1 MKIFGIK
8 LPMMTSLIIWAII
21 WEIIG
26 RFELS
31 ILLPPL
37 SHILVRMYEIVPTV
51 TFLKAFWITAKCFLI
66 GTAIAIA
73 AGIPIGILMGRSIL
87 ADRMLLPWVNMFL
100 SAPLTA
106 LVPILM
112 TLFGFGVKTIILTT
126 VLFAIWIIVLD
137 ARAGVMNIT
146 PSLAEMAQSF
156 GANRW
161 QSFSKIYVWAAMPE
175 ILAGIRLGCIRSVK
189 GVIIGQL
196 LVSIVGFG
204 RLFEIYSSNFLM
216 EHMWALLMVL
226 FFFAF
231 LIAEGL
237 GMLERRFEYY
247 AASRNQ

>member
-1 MKIFGIK
+1 
-8 LPMMTSLIIWAII
+8 MMTSLIIWAII
-21 WEIIG
+21 WELIG
-26 RFELS
+26 QFELS

-37 SHILVRMYEIVPTV
+37 SQIIVRMFEVIPTV
-51 TFLKAFWITAKCFLI
+51 TFMKAAWITAQCFLI
-66 GTAIAIA
+66 GTGLAIG
-73 AGIPIGILMGRSIL
+73 AGIPLGILMGRSVL

-112 TLFGFGVKTIILTT
+112 TLFGFGIKTIILTT
-126 VLFAIWIIVLD
+126 MLFAIWIIVLD

-146 PSLAEMAQSF
+146 PSLVEMAHSF
-156 GANRW
+156 GANSW
-161 QSFSKIYVWAAMPE
+161 QSFTKIYVWAALPE

-204 RLFEIYSSNFLM
+204 RLFELYSSNFLM
-216 EHMWALLMVL
+216 EHMWALLLFL

-237 GMLERRFEYY
+237 GILERKFEYY
-247 AASRNQ
+247 AAARN

>member
-1 MKIFGIK
+1 
-8 LPMMTSLIIWAII
+8 MMTSLIIWALI
-21 WEIIG
+21 WELIG
-26 RFELS
+26 QLDLS

-37 SHILVRMYEIVPTV
+37 SQIIVRMFEVIPTM
-51 TFLKAFWITAKCFLI
+51 TFMKAAWITAKCFLA
-66 GTAIAIA
+66 GTGIAIA
-73 AGIPIGILMGRSIL
+73 LGIPLGILMGRSVL

-126 VLFAIWIIVLD
+126 TLFAIWIIVLD

-146 PSLAEMAQSF
+146 PSLVEMAHSF

-161 QSFSKIYVWAAMPE
+161 QSFTKIYVWAALPE

-204 RLFEIYSSNFLM
+204 RLFELYSSNFLM
-216 EHMWALLMVL
+216 EHMWALLLFL

-231 LIAEGL
+231 LIAEAL
-237 GMLERRFEYY
+237 GVLERKFEYY
-247 AASRNQ
+247 AAARH

>member
-1 MKIFGIK
+1 
-8 LPMMTSLIIWAII
+8 MMTSLIIWAII
-21 WEIIG
+21 WEVIG
-26 RFELS
+26 QFELS

-37 SHILVRMYEIVPTV
+37 SQIIVRMFEVIPTA
-51 TFLKAFWITAKCFLI
+51 TFMKAAWITAKCFLV
-66 GTAIAIA
+66 GTGLAIVF
-73 AGIPIGILMGRSIL
+73 GIPLGILMGRSVL

-126 VLFAIWIIVLD
+126 MLFAIWIIVLD

-156 GANRW
+156 GANRF
-161 QSFSKIYVWAAMPE
+161 QSFSKIYVWAALPE

-204 RLFEIYSSNFLM
+204 RLFELYSSNFLM
-216 EHMWALLMVL
+216 EHMWALLLFL

-237 GMLERRFEYY
+237 GMLERKFEYY
-247 AASRNQ
+247 AAARN

>member
-8 LPMMTSLIIWAII
+8 LPMMASLIIWAII
-21 WEIIG
+21 WELIG
-26 RFELS
+26 QFELS
-31 ILLPPL
+31 ILLPPI
-37 SHILVRMYEIVPTV
+37 SHILIKMYEIVPTA
-51 TFLKAFWITAKCFLI
+51 TFLKAFWITTKCFLI

-73 AGIPIGILMGRSIL
+73 VGIPVGILMGRSIL

-126 VLFAIWIIVLD
+126 MLFAIWIIVLD
-137 ARAGVMNIT
+137 SRAGVMNIT
-146 PSLAEMAQSF
+146 PSLVEMAHSF

-161 QSFSKIYVWAAMPE
+161 QSFSKIYFWAALPE

-204 RLFEIYSSNFLM
+204 RLFELYSSNFLM

-237 GMLERRFEYY
+237 GMLERKFEYY
-247 AASRNQ
+247 AAAREQ

>member
-8 LPMMTSLIIWAII
+8 LPMMASLVIWAIV

-37 SHILVRMYEIVPTV
+37 SLILIRMVEIIPTAV
-51 TFLKAFWITAKCFLI
+51 FFKAFWITAKCFLI
-66 GTAIAIA
+66 GSAIAVV
-73 AGIPIGILMGRSIL
+73 AGIPIGVLMGRSII

-106 LVPILM
+106 LVPVLM
-112 TLFGFGVKTIILTT
+112 TLFGFGEKTIILTT
-126 VLFAIWIIVLD
+126 LLFAIWIIVLD
-137 ARAGVMNIT
+137 ARAGVKGISQ
-146 PSLAEMAQSF
+146 SLVEMAHSY
-156 GANRW
+156 GANGW
-161 QSFSKIYVWAAMPE
+161 QSFSKIYVWAALPE
-175 ILAGIRLGCIRSVK
+175 ILAGIRLGFIRAIK

-204 RLFEIYSSNFLM
+204 RLFELYSSNFLM
-216 EHMWALLMVL
+216 EHMWAMLLVL

-231 LIAEGL
+231 LIAEGM
-237 GMLERRFEYY
+237 GIIERKVSYY
-247 AASRNQ
+247 AASR